1 MPLRYAQ
8 EVKFLV
14 HIRIIRRV
22 LEKCEE
28 ALQRVP
34 LDSWPVFGGWEFLDP
49 DATAQ
54 VPLAVEPED
63 GFENEGD
70 DRDSDDED
78 ADDESTVPAPANV
91 SVPVSPTSRAV
102 PRLLPKLLLLPPSS
116 HPSQRRRSPPPPP
129 PPRLPQTLLP
139 RMPPQ
144 RRSQHRRPLE
154 LRRSQPW
161 VALPPPPSQPA
172 LSLAHHPSCSRQ
184 QRSRRRQQ
192 RTAMAM
198 RRRAVTIAIT
208 PATTAATAAITTA
221 TRRTVATRQHLE
233 RRRQRQPAL
242 ALQRALALVAS
253 PQQLRSRRRM
263 TFTPNTAGTRT
274 PILTLAIQRRR
285 PLLPLFPR
293 RLSLAVQHCSEVLW
307 VR

>member
-102 PRLLPKLLLLPPSS
+102 PRVESTLPVGWTKEIQFLSSGRSVPHFYGPREAYSRSLKGAWRQFHASASPPSLGFS
-116 HPSQRRRSPPPPP
+116 MPKVGDRVEVWWTVDKRWFVAVVSEIEVEGSSCVSMVYEVDSESLCHDLSEVRWRHAKPAGQAGGTSAAESASADTRAMSPSDA
-129 PPRLPQTLLP
+129 PR
-139 RMPPQ
+139 
-144 RRSQHRRPLE
+144 
-154 LRRSQPW
+154 
-161 VALPPPPSQPA
+161 A
-172 LSLAHHPSCSRQ
+172 
-184 QRSRRRQQ
+184 
-192 RTAMAM
+192 
-198 RRRAVTIAIT
+198 AVGGAQGG
-208 PATTAATAAITTA
+208 AK
-221 TRRTVATRQHLE
+221 RK
-233 RRRQRQPAL
+233 RRQRESFAANVCGNPVCKMFKQAHGSDLCVYP
-242 ALQRALALVAS
+242 
-253 PQQLRSRRRM
+253 
-263 TFTPNTAGTRT
+263 TP
-274 PILTLAIQRRR
+274 
-285 PLLPLFPR
+285 PLKR
-293 RLSLAVQHCSEVLW
+293 GRNV
-307 VR
+307 